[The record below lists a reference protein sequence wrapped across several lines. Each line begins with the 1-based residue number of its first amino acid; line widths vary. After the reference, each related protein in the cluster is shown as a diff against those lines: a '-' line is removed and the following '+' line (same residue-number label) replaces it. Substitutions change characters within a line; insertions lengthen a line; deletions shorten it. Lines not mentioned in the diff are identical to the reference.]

1 MGKQSSQQLSCA
13 TEHGRASS
21 TGCFC
26 HSGFLISK
34 AGCSDRASTC
44 PKCPTCFPRS
54 RTKPVPLLGPEG
66 WFYTLDGKPSHFP
79 DISSSLPEAPGTIG
93 PLGHPLAQAHL
104 LCLGSTLS
112 IWYPIPLENP
122 AFGSPGRRLYSHW
135 LSVTIS
141 LNTVEALLLL
151 RYIELFELGGA
162 AHH

>member
-1 MGKQSSQQLSCA
+1 MGKQSSQQLSRA

-34 AGCSDRASTC
+34 SGCSDRASTC
-44 PKCPTCFPRS
+44 PKCPTCFLRS

-66 WFYTLDGKPSHFP
+66 WFYILDGKLSHLP
-79 DISSSLPEAPGTIG
+79 DTNSSLPEGPGTIG

-112 IWYPIPLENP
+112 IWCPIPLEQPSLWVPWQKTVFTLALGDCLPEHYRGSP
-122 AFGSPGRRLYSHW
+122 AFMIH
-135 LSVTIS
+135 
-141 LNTVEALLLL
+141 
-151 RYIELFELGGA
+151 
-162 AHH
+162 